1 MIAQTLTTSFKT
13 QLLTATHDFT
23 ASTGDTFKMALYL
36 STASLGAD
44 TTVYTATGEITG
56 TGYVAGGIA
65 LTSVTPTS
73 TGTTAFT
80 SFSDATFTG
89 VVNSDIAGALI
100 YNSSK
105 SNKTVAV
112 MDFGG
117 MKISTVAV
125 PLVITFPTAA
135 ATTAIIR
142 FP

>member
-1 MIAQTLTTSFKT
+1 MISQTLTTSFKT

-36 STASLGAD
+36 STATVDAD
-44 TTVYTATGEITG
+44 TTVYTATGEISG
-56 TGYVAGGIA
+56 TGYTAGGIA
-65 LTSVTPTS
+65 LTTTTPTS
-73 TGTTAFT
+73 SGTTAFV
-80 SFSDATFTG
+80 SFLTATFTG
-89 VVNSDIAGALI
+89 VVDSTIAGALI

-105 SNKTVAV
+105 SNKSVAV
-112 MDFGG
+112 LDFGG
-117 MKISTVAV
+117 LKTSTVAA